1 MKFKSRIDLFFGTI
15 LFCLTLVLIFPLIMT
30 YIYNK
35 EITNQFIYT
44 FLIHTLILVF
54 VFWIYFGTNYEL
66 TKEKFIYK
74 CGPIRRAID
83 INRINKIIKDKTLW
97 VGVKVA
103 TSRKGLIIKYDKHK
117 EVYISP
123 RTNKSFID
131 KMLEI
136 NNQIIIE

>member
-1 MKFKSRIDLFFGTI
+1 MKFKSRIDLLFGTI
-15 LFCLTLVLIFPLIMT
+15 FFCSILVLIFPIIA
-30 YIYNK
+30 YIYSK
-35 EITNQFIYT
+35 GITNEFIYI
-44 FLIHTLILVF
+44 FVIHTLILIF
-54 VFWIYFGTNYEL
+54 LFWIYFGTNYEL

-74 CGPIRRAID
+74 CGPIKRAID

-103 TSRKGLIIKYDKHK
+103 TSRKGLIVKYDKHK
-117 EVYISP
+117 EIYISP

-131 KMLEI
+131 KILEI

>member
-1 MKFKSRIDLFFGTI
+1 
-15 LFCLTLVLIFPLIMT
+15 
-30 YIYNK
+30 
-35 EITNQFIYT
+35 
-44 FLIHTLILVF
+44 

-74 CGPIRRAID
+74 CGPIKRAID

-131 KMLEI
+131 KILEI